1 MKLISTESLRCVTL
15 TEIEARKRLQFL
27 YDSRKIYE
35 ANRFA
40 EGIVT
45 SESQIAHFRAI
56 CIGIEKFGP
65 QEAFGKPET
74 QEQVLER
81 LRNAYQMAIEKEGE
95 VSCLMEGANLALELN
110 NAHHKI
116 AAWRLLK
123 KLITGSK
130 QQHVWPPFCCQFYA
144 TVATHLQL
152 ASHALVFL
160 IQAAQPCNPIF
171 APSSKAPAGA
181 SRRSE
186 QRAALCTGHA
196 WVTGQYATGER
207 CA

>member
-130 QQHVWPPFCCQFYA
+130 QQHGREHHQTQRLELILIKCKTAYVELEVLRYEADKYVVCGPNE
-144 TVATHLQL
+144 VAE
-152 ASHALVFL
+152 
-160 IQAAQPCNPIF
+160 
-171 APSSKAPAGA
+171 KK
-181 SRRSE
+181 R
-186 QRAALCTGHA
+186 
-196 WVTGQYATGER
+196 
-207 CA
+207 